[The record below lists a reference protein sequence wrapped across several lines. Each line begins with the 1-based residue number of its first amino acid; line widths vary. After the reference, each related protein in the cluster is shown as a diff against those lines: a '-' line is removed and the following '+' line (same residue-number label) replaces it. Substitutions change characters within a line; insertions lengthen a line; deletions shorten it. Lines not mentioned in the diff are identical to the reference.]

1 MGRGESEMANQMHIP
16 FITDLEEQEPQLS
29 GSDDCSSGDRNTDR
43 LRRNRE
49 SAKRC
54 RLRRK
59 EYIHGVESKCKTLE
73 SQNEN
78 LTKENAHLKAL
89 VEKLLAT
96 TGTSPECVELEAS
109 PCKRIKIEEGV
120 TSADFTNESAAT
132 RSLQQEIV
140 TYPLATVTTFLFL
153 IASTLLASMDSTHL
167 AAVSKPMTTQAP
179 LTQALTQGSMIYN
192 KTASSGS
199 RTYKS
204 LTPCYSKH
212 HLPVRWP
219 ITAVG

>member
-1 MGRGESEMANQMHIP
+1 MGRGESFMANQ
-16 FITDLEEQEPQLS
+16 TQNEPCADSNEHSLS
-29 GSDDCSSGDRNTDR
+29 DGCSSGDRNTDR

-59 EYIHGVESKCKTLE
+59 EYIHGVESKCKT
-73 SQNEN
+73 
-78 LTKENAHLKAL
+78 LKAL

>member
-1 MGRGESEMANQMHIP
+1 MGRGESFMANQ
-16 FITDLEEQEPQLS
+16 TQNEPCADSNEHSLS
-29 GSDDCSSGDRNTDR
+29 DGCSSGDRNTDR

-59 EYIHGVESKCKTLE
+59 ENIHGVETKCKTLE

-89 VEKLLAT
+89 VEKLLAAS
-96 TGTSPECVELEAS
+96 GHPEDVELQVS
-109 PCKRIKIEEGV
+109 PSKRIKIEEGV

-140 TYPLATVTTFLFL
+140 TYPLVTVTTFLFL
-153 IASTLLASMDSTHL
+153 MASTLLASMDSTHL

>member
-1 MGRGESEMANQMHIP
+1 MGRGESEMANQGDETHIS
-16 FITDLEEQEPQLS
+16 DSHEANL
-29 GSDDCSSGDRNTDR
+29 SDDCSSGDRNTDR

-59 EYIHGVESKCKTLE
+59 EYIHGVESKCKTFE

-109 PCKRIKIEEGV
+109 PCKRIKIE
-120 TSADFTNESAAT
+120 
-132 RSLQQEIV
+132 
-140 TYPLATVTTFLFL
+140 
-153 IASTLLASMDSTHL
+153 
-167 AAVSKPMTTQAP
+167 
-179 LTQALTQGSMIYN
+179 
-192 KTASSGS
+192 
-199 RTYKS
+199 
-204 LTPCYSKH
+204 
-212 HLPVRWP
+212 
-219 ITAVG
+219 